1 MFDCISRVPIRPTSY
16 FSLLYHHAGLYVGK
30 IETFSLTDWIRWRYI
45 TFNSEDE
52 IQWCDHLYEPSS
64 LRSTLTWYYL
74 LFYILQNKIWKFCRV
89 LTLATQWLGQS
100 RPKTTSHELRENWSV
115 VNNWIENLRTSDRS
129 FQVWRFYSGTVAWFW
144 FAYTLEDK
152 KFVFFFNLFFIRKCT
167 FII

>member
-30 IETFSLTDWIRWRYI
+30 TETFSLTDWIRWRYI

-74 LFYILQNKIWKFCRV
+74 LFYILQNKIWKFV
-89 LTLATQWLGQS
+89 EFWPWPLLTVKGLCYFKLQRKQNHS
-100 RPKTTSHELRENWSV
+100 
-115 VNNWIENLRTSDRS
+115 
-129 FQVWRFYSGTVAWFW
+129 VAWPVPPQNYFSR
-144 FAYTLEDK
+144 ATGKLVSSKQLNRKLENIGSK
-152 KFVFFFNLFFIRKCT
+152 LSSLTVLFRNGRLILVCLHLGR
-167 FII
+167 